1 MNPLKCSY
9 FGALAKPAHLNTT
22 KLRRDK
28 RGELHVKWVWSPH
41 RSLWSPKTSC
51 RKTGWPQTMRSA
63 WYPCEEKERRDV
75 SSFSWR
81 LCSLISAL
89 CLFVL
94 LSTRSTS
101 VDVPHASQATSS
113 PRVPQI
119 AVLNTRR
126 RIRGTTFSSLPPL
139 GFGVEKIAWIFGS
152 NHSSHQLSEV
162 NYQPRCMCWAP
173 FNCKFKRNGGEKKER
188 ESPLKALEEFLEDW
202 CKLEEKQCVSV
213 SVWEKGTAGRGEGS
227 Y

>member
-1 MNPLKCSY
+1 MQENRMATDHEKCMIRMW
-9 FGALAKPAHLNTT
+9 G
-22 KLRRDK
+22 K
-28 RGELHVKWVWSPH
+28 R
-41 RSLWSPKTSC
+41 
-51 RKTGWPQTMRSA
+51 
-63 WYPCEEKERRDV
+63 RRDV
-75 SSFSWR
+75 SSLSWR
-81 LCSLISAL
+81 LCSFISAL

-101 VDVPHASQATSS
+101 VDMPHASQATSS
-113 PRVPQI
+113 PCVPQI

-139 GFGVEKIAWIFGS
+139 GFGVEKIALIFGS

-173 FNCKFKRNGGEKKER
+173 FNCKFKRNGGKKRR
-188 ESPLKALEEFLEDW
+188 EKALWKPWKSSWKTDANL
-202 CKLEEKQCVSV
+202 KKN
-213 SVWEKGTAGRGEGS
+213 SVWVCLCERKVRREEGREAIN